1 MENKHSPGFVRNY
14 LLVPAHICDLV
25 IKEGAFRDFQIY
37 IFLKAR
43 FRGNAKLTPTDFKC
57 LADELSISKK
67 TFDRSISKLRRRN
80 WIGYD
85 AKNGIYYFRGFEK
98 IKQLEK
104 LTGRASALLTT
115 HTDIHAF
122 QRFKAFVIGASFGND
137 VKRQKWQEVCK
148 IRSEQSEG
156 TSYHHLTKQ
165 LPSHFPLACAYL
177 AKKFGI
183 VISTASSYKK
193 LAARYGFLDV
203 IRNQRLIDSLMLTGE
218 EGATE
223 QSKGIPAKLVNQFKK
238 VYPDHAKR
246 VRIKKG
252 YLYLDEPDTAKSLM
266 EFRRRHIKRA

>member
-1 MENKHSPGFVRNY
+1 MENKHLPGLIKNY
-14 LLVPAHICDLV
+14 LLVPAHICDL
-25 IKEGAFRDFQIY
+25 IIREGAFRDFQIY
-37 IFLKAR
+37 MFLKAK
-43 FRGNAKLTPTDFKC
+43 FRGNAKLTPADFKC

-80 WIGYD
+80 WVGYD
-85 AKNGIYYFRGFEK
+85 AKNGIYYFRGFDK
-98 IKQLEK
+98 VKQLEK
-104 LTGRASALLTT
+104 LTGRVVVLFTT
-115 HTDIHAF
+115 KTDLHHF
-122 QRFKAFVIGASFGND
+122 QRFKAFVIGGSFGND
-137 VKRQKWQEVCK
+137 IKNQKWQGVCK
-148 IRSEQSEG
+148 IKSEQSEG
-156 TSYHHLTKQ
+156 SSYHRLVKQ

-183 VISTASSYKK
+183 AISTASVYKK
-193 LAARYGFLDV
+193 LAAQYGFLDV

-223 QSKGIPAKLVNQFKK
+223 QNRGIPARLANQFKK

-266 EFRRRHIKRA
+266 EFRRRRIKRA